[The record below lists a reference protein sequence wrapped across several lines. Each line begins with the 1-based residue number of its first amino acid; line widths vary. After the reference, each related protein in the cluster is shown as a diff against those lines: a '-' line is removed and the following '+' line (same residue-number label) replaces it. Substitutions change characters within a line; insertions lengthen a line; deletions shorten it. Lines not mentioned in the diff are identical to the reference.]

1 MYTIHRFDIFSEKEI
16 SEYNIWNLIMVNSD
30 YYFRNKQIKSN
41 PVTGDLENH
50 KKREI
55 PLTIWRSNRDDRR
68 KTYSQ

>member
-1 MYTIHRFDIFSEKEI
+1 MYIIYRFDIFSEKEI

-55 PLTIWRSNRDDRR
+55 PLTIWRSNRDETR